1 MNLRWEYNNAKIK
14 KGDEWKT
21 VILMLEGIFEP
32 TVIFFGLTNS
42 PATF

>member
-14 KGDEWKT
+14 KGDKWKT
-21 VILMLEGIFEP
+21 VISMLESAFEP

-42 PATF
+42 PANF